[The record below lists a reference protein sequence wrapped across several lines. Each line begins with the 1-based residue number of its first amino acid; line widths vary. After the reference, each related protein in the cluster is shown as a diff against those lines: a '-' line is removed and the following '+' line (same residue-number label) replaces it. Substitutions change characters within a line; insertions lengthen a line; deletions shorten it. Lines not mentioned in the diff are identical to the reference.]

1 MQHPQAEV
9 FPVVL
14 VTEPSLA
21 EVPSRLDATVGG
33 IPVLTF
39 QVRVSRIGAADL
51 PRLRSLQ
58 NRVAAVL
65 IALTIQDAVEAAV
78 AAISAMVHAPG
89 PVDDVRRF
97 LPLAVKLAKM
107 KEADEPRL
115 RHRMTEEPDMN
126 NMLDEI
132 KVASRAEGK
141 AEGKVETLRDLV
153 AKGLVTVDVAR
164 AEIQHMVSQGVIS
177 GQMGREAIQLLG

>member
-1 MQHPQAEV
+1 
-9 FPVVL
+9 
-14 VTEPSLA
+14 
-21 EVPSRLDATVGG
+21 
-33 IPVLTF
+33 
-39 QVRVSRIGAADL
+39 
-51 PRLRSLQ
+51 
-58 NRVAAVL
+58 
-65 IALTIQDAVEAAV
+65 
-78 AAISAMVHAPG
+78 
-89 PVDDVRRF
+89 
-97 LPLAVKLAKM
+97 
-107 KEADEPRL
+107 
-115 RHRMTEEPDMN
+115 MN